1 MNTIDN
7 AQNLFG
13 IFLVFMFGM
22 YATHFGFKTSFIIQ
36 MSCLTSLYTIFWIF
50 FPTSVVAVCAKYL
63 LAGLLGQWGSLL
75 RSNLCAYFPELGA
88 TGMLYTMGASIS
100 NLGRNTFIHSS
111 ILKKVPWRTAS
122 IAGLALTVPII
133 VFFIPGMMDLIE

>member
-1 MNTIDN
+1 
-7 AQNLFG
+7 
-13 IFLVFMFGM
+13 
-22 YATHFGFKTSFIIQ
+22 